1 VHGLSVQNN
10 QGPNASGQRTPST
23 IQPLFCKENYENT
36 IAINTLLNGRNTK
49 KLTRNKKWSFLKQ

>member
-23 IQPLFCKENYENT
+23 IQPLFCKENYEKHNSNQHP
-36 IAINTLLNGRNTK
+36 IEWEKYK
-49 KLTRNKKWSFLKQ
+49 KANKE